1 MKNPR
6 RPEHGIEIV
15 TQKMNADSYYRRR
28 FRAQD
33 FVERRRQGKLDE
45 R

>member
-1 MKNPR
+1 MKTPR
-6 RPEHGIEIV
+6 RPENGIEIV

-33 FVERRRQGKLDE
+33 FLKGAVKRASKAM
-45 R
+45 